1 MSYSRSP
8 YDLCTYKYDLSQ
20 SIGPGVYSLVTPDNV
35 CEPCL
40 PANPWVIAQRQGV
53 SIARNTSLIDI
64 DSELIGISRNLSDCP
79 DRKFL
84 PNQYGSFH
92 CGAQTGK
99 VGGQCRPTDKMCI
112 DNSVQLH
119 YKDCGPYTEDTRLS
133 NSAKNLKGLTANR
146 FQWLCQDPQDRV
158 VEPFDF
164 QINTKIVSKDNHRP
178 CLPTPINQFNVY
190 PIPNNAPICETIV
203 PVCQVPTMPPS
214 VSWRHE
220 GVVAQY

>member
-1 MSYSRSP
+1 MSYDRNR

-20 SIGPGVYSLVTPDNV
+20 SIGPGVYTLTTPDNV

-40 PANPWVIAQRQGV
+40 PSNPWIIAQRQGV
-53 SIARNTSLIDI
+53 SIARNTSMIDI
-64 DSELIGISRNLSDCP
+64 DSELIGLNRNLSNCP

-92 CGAQTGK
+92 CGAQNSK
-99 VGGQCRPTDKMCI
+99 VGPQCRPTDKVCI

-133 NSAKNLKGLTANR
+133 NPPSTNR
-146 FQWLCQDPQDRV
+146 GVGINRWQWLCQDPQDRV

-164 QINTKIVSKDNHRP
+164 QINTNIVSRDNHRP
-178 CLPTPINQFNVY
+178 CIPTPIDQFNVF
-190 PIPNNAPICETIV
+190 PIPNNRPICDTIT
-203 PVCQVPTMPPS
+203 PVCHAPTMPPS
-214 VSWRHE
+214 VSWRRE
-220 GVVAQY
+220 GIIAQY